1 MKKTIKSVRVLTI
14 KNCTQC
20 PHHKVVADPDPYDWF
35 CDDDCAVICTIK
47 KSRAERHER
56 FGGLRPATVAC
67 RPYMTARETTPPP
80 NWCPLSNPTKN
91 SKKRV

>member
-1 MKKTIKSVRVLTI
+1 MSKATRTVKVLTI

-35 CDDDCAVICTIK
+35 CDDDCAVICTMK

-56 FGGLRPATVAC
+56 FGGLRPVTVAC
-67 RPYMTARETTPPP
+67 RPYMTAKETAPPP
-80 NWCPLSNPTKN
+80 DWCPLN
-91 SKKRV
+91 SQKMVPAKR